1 MELSAH
7 SEAVLCNSG
16 CEVTSRNVRSFVRR
30 QPPIRPALNAPL
42 LLLQQGIWP
51 YSVFAAG
58 TYYVYNT
65 AKIRKI
71 QP

>member
-1 MELSAH
+1 MVLSAH
-7 SEAVLCNSG
+7 GEAVLCNSG

-51 YSVFAAG
+51 FSVSATG
-58 TYYVYNT
+58 TYNVYDT
-65 AKIRKI
+65 AKAWKI